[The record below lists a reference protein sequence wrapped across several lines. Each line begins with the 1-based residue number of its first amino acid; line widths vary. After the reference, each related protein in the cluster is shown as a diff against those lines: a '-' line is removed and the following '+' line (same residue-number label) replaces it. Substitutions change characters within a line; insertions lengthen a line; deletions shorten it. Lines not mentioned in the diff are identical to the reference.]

1 MVPNSRYSEQL
12 LGDVTKIMLPT
23 KRQFDSLLTSFIGRG
38 TTGQGIKRDDLLII
52 DTRFAQIVKFI

>member
-23 KRQFDSLLTSFIGRG
+23 KRQFDSLLTPYIGRG

-52 DTRFAQIVKFI
+52 DITFCANC